1 VTDVT
6 TQELDGQIELS
17 RQRFTQVIEQIR
29 TVLVTDV
36 SAHAAKAC
44 KDAFLTQSS
53 VADSLD
59 DGQLKAFKARG
70 VEVGASASARLADAL
85 AGDTVWMD
93 GPADTSDERSLEDA
107 AGVWSHVQAVG
118 VETRQL
124 LDSFGFD
131 GADVAYTPPRYFVGG
146 LYLPTLVE
154 HYWRLR
160 RELGSLEGQKA
171 AVAAETERQ
180 RLESRWND
188 A

>member
-1 VTDVT
+1 MSDVT
-6 TQELDGQIELS
+6 TQQLDGQIALS

-36 SAHAAKAC
+36 AGFAAKAC

-53 VADSLD
+53 VADALD
-59 DGQLKAFKARG
+59 DGQLKAFKAQSA
-70 VEVGASASARLADAL
+70 EVGGTSASRLGTALADESAWLAGPDETTDDRSLADAEQL
-85 AGDTVWMD
+85 WGHVQQV
-93 GPADTSDERSLEDA
+93 DA
-107 AGVWSHVQAVG
+107 AVR
-118 VETRQL
+118 EL
-124 LDSFGFD
+124 LGSFGFE
-131 GADVAYTPPRYFVGG
+131 GAAVAYAPPRYFVGG

-160 RELGSLEGQKA
+160 RELGTLEGQKV
-171 AVAAETERQ
+171 AVALESERQ